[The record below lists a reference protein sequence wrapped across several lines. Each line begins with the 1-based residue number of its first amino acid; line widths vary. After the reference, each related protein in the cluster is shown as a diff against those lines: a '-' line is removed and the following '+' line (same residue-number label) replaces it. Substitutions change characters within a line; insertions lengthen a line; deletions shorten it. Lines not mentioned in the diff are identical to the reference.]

1 MKLRWSRAAR
11 DDLVSLREFIGTE
24 NPRAAREIAE
34 RILAAVAQLA
44 DHPASGRPG
53 RVVETRELVVAET
66 PLLIA
71 YRVRDGAIQLLR
83 VLHGARRW
91 PRRL

>member
-1 MKLRWSRAAR
+1 MRVRWSRAAR
-11 DDLVSLREFIGTE
+11 DDLVSLREFIGAE

-34 RILAAVAQLA
+34 RILAAIAHLA
-44 DHPASGRPG
+44 DHPAIGRPG

-66 PLLIA
+66 PFIIA
-71 YRVRDGAIQLLR
+71 YRVGDGAIQLLR

>member
-1 MKLRWSRAAR
+1 MKLRWSRAAC
-11 DDLVSLREFIGTE
+11 DDLVSLRDFIGTE
-24 NPRAAREIAE
+24 NPRAASEIAE
-34 RILAAVAQLA
+34 RILAAIAQLP

-53 RVVETRELVVAET
+53 RVVATRELVVAET
-66 PLLIA
+66 PFIIA
-71 YRVRDGAIQLLR
+71 YRVRDGAIHLLR